1 MTRRI
6 VLALAWVTLALAFIS
21 GLWLTWWL
29 YLLVLSLQ
37 IPAWLLLVRFW
48 ETPAERRLDRLIR
61 DKRNRRFLKAQ
72 GVTCEGLS
80 RPPWSSRSTLPTSR
94 PPSAPQAGPTARRR
108 SG

>member
-1 MTRRI
+1 MTVRRI

-37 IPAWLLLVRFW
+37 IPAWLLLARFW
-48 ETPAERRLDRLIR
+48 EMPQDRRLRQWA
-61 DKRNRRFLKAQ
+61 KAHPP
-72 GVTCEGLS
+72 ESLS

-94 PPSAPQAGPTARRR
+94 PLSAPQAGPTARRR